1 MLLEEDYW
9 YTALVACGTNTGK
22 GLANLSCAF
31 TYQDIRLTSGIVAS
45 DTAMGQHLDVHTC
58 GCRRAKVEVTLLG
71 CNLSLGITVCTRL
84 HLNQIV
90 LFTFTFSVCG

>member
-1 MLLEEDYW
+1 MKSSLGAYMQQEINASSSLVLLEEDYW

-31 TYQDIRLTSGIVAS
+31 TYRDIRLTSGIVAS

-58 GCRRAKVEVTLLG
+58 GCIRAKVEVTVLG
-71 CNLSLGITVCTRL
+71 CNL
-84 HLNQIV
+84 
-90 LFTFTFSVCG
+90 